1 MGRHSLLPRLSLPP
15 LPPSQPW
22 KARKTLPTLQGA
34 PPASPNKAPGP
45 PTQQPPR
52 PLVRHS
58 PPKITYEYL
67 LLPHSA
73 TQYHCT
79 DPSPFPRT
87 GTGTSTYRHPAGP
100 YCSSSLF
107 PLSISTDL
115 VSLQVLPLPFL
126 LSSPPLSILTTSS
139 IYDLTLQRYRA
150 RRHPRH
156 PSTTYPQQHTH
167 TSPPGYTQLA
177 SALHIPG
184 LVQVQRRQPCRP
196 QSPRRSRRPRAPR
209 LMAPPTTSPSVEEA
223 LATPPRCT
231 LPTPP

>member
-100 YCSSSLF
+100 YCSSSLLF
-107 PLSISTDL
+107 PLFISTDL

-126 LSSPPLSILTTSS
+126 LSSTSLHPHHLLHIRPHPPTLPSTEAYQAPE
-139 IYDLTLQRYRA
+139 YDLSSTTHTPHQLVIRNS
-150 RRHPRH
+150 PP
-156 PSTTYPQQHTH
+156 PST
-167 TSPPGYTQLA
+167 SPAWSRSNDASHVDLSLPGGPEG
-177 SALHIPG
+177 HGHPG
-184 LVQVQRRQPCRP
+184 
-196 QSPRRSRRPRAPR
+196 
-209 LMAPPTTSPSVEEA
+209 
-223 LATPPRCT
+223 
-231 LPTPP
+231 